1 MKKIIKLT
9 ESDLSRIVKRVIKEE
24 DEMESRHMSITM
36 KDVFDEVVNSI
47 NEYDKDGYYNPKDGG
62 LYDESMKEKAI
73 KLSQKIMFKLQSHLA
88 LTNVHYEADIL
99 GILGKKGDG
108 R

>member
-47 NEYDKDGYYNPKDGG
+47 NEYDEDGYYNPKDGG
-62 LYDESMKEKAI
+62 LYDESMKKKAI
-73 KLSQKIMFKLQSHLA
+73 RLSQKIMGKLQDHLA

-99 GILGKKGDG
+99 DILGKKGDG